1 MPYISEGDGGTLIRG
16 GGDSDYISEGVHGQR
31 GGGGGDAVGGWW
43 DSDWDSDY
51 RNIMCMRLCYTVKQG
66 KSTEADARALFQQI
80 ISGVRYCHQ

>member
-16 GGDSDYISEGVHGQR
+16 GGDSDYISEGV
-31 GGGGGDAVGGWW
+31 

-51 RNIMCMRLCYTVKQG
+51 RNIMCMCLCYTVKQG